1 MTKSDLESKH
11 LAELH
16 QLAAE
21 AGIERYRML
30 PRAELIE
37 RLVGGNGATAV
48 PGAND
53 APSPG
58 RGERPSPRG
67 EGDRPSPRSEGDR
80 PKRQRRRRKPREGRD
95 GEEAGREEREAPRAE
110 REGRA
115 EERPKPEPRIAPATT
130 PAATT
135 PPPASRPKRKRR
147 RRWGR
152 RGRKGVRV
160 QDLLLPA
167 VAGRQAIV
175 YAESREG
182 CTALLRGLAA
192 ELGDASDGA
201 DPIALL
207 VDPSPEE
214 LADWR
219 REAPQAEIVA
229 AGQAR
234 HADDALA
241 QAARRAGEGED
252 VFVLIDSLSRFAEA
266 YDDGNGAKRLF
277 DAGREAAGSGSLTV
291 VAAVEQA
298 A

>member
-16 QLAAE
+16 ALAAE
-21 AGIERYRML
+21 AGIERYRLL

-37 RLVGGNGATAV
+37 RLAGGNGVSAEAA
-48 PGAND
+48 PKARSERGDGGARGD
-53 APSPG
+53 RERSG
-58 RGERPSPRG
+58 GERPK
-67 EGDRPSPRSEGDR
+67 RP
-80 PKRQRRRRKPREGRD
+80 RRRRRPREDREARD
-95 GEEAGREEREAPRAE
+95 GDGDGETRSRDADAGRRDADARPR
-110 REGRA
+110 
-115 EERPKPEPRIAPATT
+115 PEPQIAPATT

-135 PPPASRPKRKRR
+135 PPPAGRPKRKRR

-152 RGRKGVRV
+152 RGRKGVSV

-167 VAGRQAIV
+167 TAGRQAIV
-175 YAESREG
+175 YGESREG

-192 ELGDASDGA
+192 ELGAASDGA

-207 VDPSPEE
+207 VDPTPEE

-234 HADDALA
+234 HADDAVA
-241 QAARRAGEGED
+241 QAVRRAGEGED

-266 YDDGNGAKRLF
+266 YGNGDEAKRLF
-277 DAGREAAGSGSLTV
+277 DAGREASGSGSLTV
-291 VAAVEQA
+291 VAAVERA
-298 A
+298 